1 MSSLRRIR
9 QALGREGTGPPPD
22 TPKRLR
28 PFLEGNTDIAS
39 AVLRILIC
47 AVYTTLCRTSPDAP
61 WDAQL
66 WALRFLHRFGSSL
79 RPVLHFHA
87 IVLDGVSY
95 CATNS

>member
-1 MSSLRRIR
+1 M
-9 QALGREGTGPPPD
+9 GREGTGPPPD

-61 WDAQL
+61 WEAQL

-79 RPVLHFHA
+79 RPVFHFHA

-95 CATNS
+95 CATNY

>member
-1 MSSLRRIR
+1 M
-9 QALGREGTGPPPD
+9 
-22 TPKRLR
+22 R

-39 AVLRILIC
+39 AVLRIIIC

-61 WDAQL
+61 DAQL
-66 WALRFLHRFGSSL
+66 WALRSLHWFGSSL
-79 RPVLHFHA
+79 RPVFHFHA